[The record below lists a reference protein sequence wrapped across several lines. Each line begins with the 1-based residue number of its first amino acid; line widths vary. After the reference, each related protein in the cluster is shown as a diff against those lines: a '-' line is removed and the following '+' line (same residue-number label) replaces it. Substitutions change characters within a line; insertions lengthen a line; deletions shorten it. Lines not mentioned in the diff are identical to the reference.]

1 MFRGS
6 LSFLWSGENEG
17 TPRGSCR
24 YPDLGSRL
32 KRHPHLIAL
41 SFRHPPP
48 TSVCNSPAVSGL
60 SYWSPCLPAREQNQ
74 VNRRPGKGVRTE
86 VRAPPQRGPQPP
98 GRWGLA
104 GVPSAA
110 PSALEGLGQPWV
122 VAGLKRAVCRQG
134 IPRLRQGQGIPAPH
148 PSQGQQSLPPPGEYA
163 SARSSAQRGRRGR
176 SPGAGDGQ
184 REGRLDTPAAN
195 DAAQAGRSQLGG
207 DWGRS
212 DQRGRRRKLI
222 HPQA

>member
-1 MFRGS
+1 MPQEVYRTATTLCDQQSPGPQPHPGAQPLPPGTQGLFRGS

-48 TSVCNSPAVSGL
+48 ASVCNLPAVSGL
-60 SYWSPCLPAREQNQ
+60 SYWSPCVPAREQNQ

-98 GRWGLA
+98 GRWGTCRCPLRGPQCAPRA
-104 GVPSAA
+104 GATLGGRWFKVRSLQTGDTEATTGTGNSCPSPQSGAA
-110 PSALEGLGQPWV
+110 V
-122 VAGLKRAVCRQG
+122 VAS
-134 IPRLRQGQGIPAPH
+134 PRGVRFSKKLSPER
-148 PSQGQQSLPPPGEYA
+148 PPETE
-163 SARSSAQRGRRGR
+163 SRGRG
-176 SPGAGDGQ
+176 
-184 REGRLDTPAAN
+184 
-195 DAAQAGRSQLGG
+195 
-207 DWGRS
+207 
-212 DQRGRRRKLI
+212 
-222 HPQA
+222 